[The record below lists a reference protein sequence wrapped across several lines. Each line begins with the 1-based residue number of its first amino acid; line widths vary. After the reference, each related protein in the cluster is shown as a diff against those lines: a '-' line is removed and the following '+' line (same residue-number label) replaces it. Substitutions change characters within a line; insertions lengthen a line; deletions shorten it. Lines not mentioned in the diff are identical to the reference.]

1 MASGVA
7 VYQYSL
13 DGCTICCQPRK
24 HCYAAY
30 MWAWIHRS
38 LTTYVQLLLFIFY
51 KYIINL
57 SPMCSVKFW
66 CDIRRRPSLFVLYS
80 SNYVNICQRLIYHSC
95 VEAVT
100 SVCIFVI
107 GCTYIFIEWLAV
119 NIHERESVC
128 VLECRFWVADGS
140 GCEYSWVWEC
150 LHAGM

>member
-1 MASGVA
+1 MAA
-7 VYQYSL
+7 
-13 DGCTICCQPRK
+13 P
-24 HCYAAY
+24 YAANHVNIAMQHTCGRGY
-30 MWAWIHRS
+30 TGLWLHN
-38 LTTYVQLLLFIFY
+38 VQLLLFIFY
-51 KYIINL
+51 KSIINL

-119 NIHERESVC
+119 NIHEGVNVC

-150 LHAGM
+150 LCGVCWNVDFE